1 MVRIRIAR
9 RRAGMS
15 ALEALLSLSILSLVL
30 VAGVGVMS
38 TTVRSWTGGT
48 RRVDAENETAYA
60 VRYIASRIQEAC
72 MISVASDGM
81 SVTYW
86 MPQKDED
93 GNYRMPVTPET
104 ESRSFSVSNGTLY
117 ETDGHGT
124 RELLAYVSS
133 TDPSIPGSDKSY
145 VPFEAGAGSVPRV
158 LSVHLAT
165 ERSGVNSET
174 PVRSRHRQIIYLR
187 NVPTPN

>member
-1 MVRIRIAR
+1 
-9 RRAGMS
+9 
-15 ALEALLSLSILSLVL
+15 
-30 VAGVGVMS
+30 
-38 TTVRSWTGGT
+38 
-48 RRVDAENETAYA
+48 
-60 VRYIASRIQEAC
+60 

-104 ESRSFSVSNGTLY
+104 ESRSFPVSNGTLY